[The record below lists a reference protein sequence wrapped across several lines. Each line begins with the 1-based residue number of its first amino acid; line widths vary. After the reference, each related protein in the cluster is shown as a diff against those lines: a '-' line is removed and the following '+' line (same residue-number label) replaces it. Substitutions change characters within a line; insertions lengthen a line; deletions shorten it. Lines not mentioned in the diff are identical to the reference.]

1 MSRRR
6 PRREHEDSG
15 AALLLAVG
23 FVVMIG
29 AIAGGLAGLA
39 TSGVNNRITL
49 ERVRNREYAAD
60 GAIENAISQVRLLT
74 CASASGFITDAS
86 MDSVS
91 IRVDWVN
98 ACGVVQS
105 SPAAIEPVGG
115 SVVSQRNVIF
125 SACLNTGS
133 PCSDTAVPPV
143 PVIIRAQVN
152 FQQGLVGAVTKTFV
166 QSWSVDR

>member
-1 MSRRR
+1 MIRRR
-6 PRREHEDSG
+6 PRREHQDRG

-23 FVVMIG
+23 FVVVIG

-39 TSGVNNRITL
+39 TSGVNNRVTL
-49 ERVRNREYAAD
+49 EQVRNREYAAD

-74 CASASGFITDAS
+74 CSSASGFITDAS
-86 MDSVS
+86 MNSVS

-105 SPAAIEPVGG
+105 SDGTI
-115 SVVSQRNVIF
+115 VSQRNVIF
-125 SACLNTGS
+125 SACLSTGS
-133 PCSDTAVPPV
+133 PCSDTAVPAV

-152 FQQGLVGAVTKTFV
+152 FQQALVGGVTNTYV
-166 QSWSVDR
+166 QSWSVNR

>member
-1 MSRRR
+1 MIRRR
-6 PRREHEDSG
+6 PRREHEDRG

-39 TSGVNNRITL
+39 TSGVNNRTTL
-49 ERVRNREYAAD
+49 ELVRNREYAAD

-86 MDSVS
+86 MNSIS

-105 SPAAIEPVGG
+105 SDG

-143 PVIIRAQVN
+143 PVIIRGQVN
-152 FQQGLVGAVTKTFV
+152 FQQALAGAVTKTYV
-166 QSWSVDR
+166 QSWSVNR

>member
-1 MSRRR
+1 MIRRR
-6 PRREHEDSG
+6 PRREHEDRG
-15 AALLLAVG
+15 AALLLAIG

-29 AIAGGLAGLA
+29 TIAGGLAGLA
-39 TSGVNNRITL
+39 TSGVNNRTTL

-74 CASASGFITDAS
+74 CASASGSITDAS
-86 MDSVS
+86 MSSVS

-105 SPAAIEPVGG
+105 SDG

-133 PCSDTAVPPV
+133 PCSDTAVPAV

-152 FQQGLVGAVTKTFV
+152 FQQSLVGAVTKTYV
-166 QSWSVDR
+166 QSWSVNR

>member
-1 MSRRR
+1 MIRRR
-6 PRREHEDSG
+6 PRREHEDRG

-39 TSGVNNRITL
+39 TSGVNNRATL
-49 ERVRNREYAAD
+49 ELVRNREYAAD

-74 CASASGFITDAS
+74 CASPSGFITDAS
-86 MDSVS
+86 MNSIS

-105 SPAAIEPVGG
+105 SDG

-143 PVIIRAQVN
+143 PVIIRGQVN
-152 FQQGLVGAVTKTFV
+152 FQQALVGAVTKTYV
-166 QSWSVDR
+166 QSWSVNR

>member
-1 MSRRR
+1 MIRRR
-6 PRREHEDSG
+6 PRREHEDRG

-39 TSGVNNRITL
+39 TSGVNNRTTL
-49 ERVRNREYAAD
+49 ELVRNREYAAD

-86 MDSVS
+86 MNSIP

-105 SPAAIEPVGG
+105 TDGT
-115 SVVSQRNVIF
+115 VVSQRNVIF
-125 SACLNTGS
+125 SACLNIGS
-133 PCSDTAVPPV
+133 PCLDTAVPPV
-143 PVIIRAQVN
+143 PVIIRSQVN
-152 FQQGLVGAVTKTFV
+152 FQQGLVGAVTKTYV
-166 QSWSVDR
+166 QSWSVNR

>member
-1 MSRRR
+1 MIRRR
-6 PRREHEDSG
+6 PRREHEDRG

-23 FVVMIG
+23 FVVVIG

-39 TSGVNNRITL
+39 TSGVNNRVTL
-49 ERVRNREYAAD
+49 EQVRNREYAAD

-86 MDSVS
+86 MNSIS

-105 SPAAIEPVGG
+105 SDG

-152 FQQGLVGAVTKTFV
+152 FQQALAGGVTNTYV
-166 QSWSVDR
+166 QSWSVNR

>member
-1 MSRRR
+1 MIRRR
-6 PRREHEDSG
+6 PRREHEDRG

-49 ERVRNREYAAD
+49 EQVRNREYAAD

-74 CASASGFITDAS
+74 CASANGFITDAS
-86 MDSVS
+86 MNSVS
-91 IRVDWVN
+91 IRVEWVN

-105 SPAAIEPVGG
+105 SDG

-125 SACLNTGS
+125 SSCLNTGS

-152 FQQGLVGAVTKTFV
+152 FQQALVGAVTKTYV
-166 QSWSVDR
+166 QSWSVNR

>member
-1 MSRRR
+1 MITRRA
-6 PRREHEDSG
+6 RREHEDRG

-39 TSGVNNRITL
+39 TSGVSNRTTL
-49 ERVRNREYAAD
+49 GLVRNREYAAD

-74 CASASGFITDAS
+74 CASPSGFITDATLN
-86 MDSVS
+86 SVS

-98 ACGVVQS
+98 ACGVVQ
-105 SPAAIEPVGG
+105 ITDG
-115 SVVSQRNVIF
+115 SIVAQRNVIF
-125 SACLNTGS
+125 AACLNTGS
-133 PCSDTAVPPV
+133 PCSDIAVPAA

-152 FQQGLVGAVTKTFV
+152 FQQGPVGAVTKTYV

>member
-1 MSRRR
+1 MIRRR
-6 PRREHEDSG
+6 PRREHEDRG

-39 TSGVNNRITL
+39 TSGVNNRTTL
-49 ERVRNREYAAD
+49 ELVRNREYAAD
-60 GAIENAISQVRLLT
+60 GAIENAISQVRSLT
-74 CASASGFITDAS
+74 CASANGFTTDAS
-86 MDSVS
+86 MNSIS

-105 SPAAIEPVGG
+105 SDG

-133 PCSDTAVPPV
+133 ACSDTAVPPI

-152 FQQGLVGAVTKTFV
+152 FQQALVGAVTKTYV
-166 QSWSVDR
+166 QSWSVNR